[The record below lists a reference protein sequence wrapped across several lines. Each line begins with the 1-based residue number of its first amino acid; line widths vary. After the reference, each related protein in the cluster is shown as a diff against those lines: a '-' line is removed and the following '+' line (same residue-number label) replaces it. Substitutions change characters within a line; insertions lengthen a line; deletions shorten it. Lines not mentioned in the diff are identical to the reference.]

1 MAHGLR
7 RQVREVL
14 SKDEVNFIPTCAT
27 ENADSAEKGTMDT
40 EIQTPTDIDE
50 IEWQG
55 PVSYSTRLSP
65 AEVKEFIQTAGAGQ
79 HDQTEQMDIA
89 TTESSSNVART
100 TNKDAT
106 KEKMPPP
113 ITN

>member
-55 PVSYSTRLSP
+55 PVSGPKQRR
-65 AEVKEFIQTAGAGQ
+65 VFDKI
-79 HDQTEQMDIA
+79 
-89 TTESSSNVART
+89 
-100 TNKDAT
+100 
-106 KEKMPPP
+106 MPR
-113 ITN
+113 